1 LPTNCRNLW
10 KAFLTSN
17 RPPNTMAINAKIK
30 AHSERSRR
38 VNKTEAA
45 ERVKKIWP
53 ILKKQYPNAGTA
65 LKHANPLE
73 LLIATILSAQ
83 CTDARVNMVT
93 KEVFKKYKS
102 AKDWAKA
109 DVKQIES
116 DIRTTGFYH
125 NKAISI
131 KGACTAVTGQYGG
144 KVPDTMEELVTL
156 PGVGRKTANVVLG
169 NAFGKPAIAC
179 DTHVIRL
186 SRRLGLSENSDAV
199 KLEFDLA
206 EIIPK
211 KSWTLFSHVLI
222 LHGRNICKARK
233 PNCENCPVSKHC
245 PAADNPALW

>member
-1 LPTNCRNLW
+1 MPKKTAA
-10 KAFLTSN
+10 KKT
-17 RPPNTMAINAKIK
+17 KIK
-30 AHSERSRR
+30 VEKDQARQR
-38 VNKTEAA
+38 V
-45 ERVKKIWP
+45 RKILP
-53 ILKKQYPNAGTA
+53 ILKKAYPGAKTA
-65 LKHANPLE
+65 LNFKNPLE

-102 AKDWAKA
+102 AKDWVKA
-109 DVKQIES
+109 DIKHIES

-131 KGACTAVTGQYGG
+131 KGACSEIIEQFDG
-144 KVPDTMEELVTL
+144 KVPDTIQALTAL

-186 SRRLGLSENSDAV
+186 SRRLGLSENSNAV

-206 EIIPK
+206 EIVPK
-211 KSWTLFSHVLI
+211 KSWTLFSHLLI
-222 LHGRNICKARK
+222 FHGRNICNARK
-233 PNCENCPVSKHC
+233 PDCENCPISRYC
-245 PAADNPALW
+245 PAANNPALW